1 MINLTRE
8 KKVIFAG
15 WFRYGI
21 ATILF
26 IFLSFFLFLRE
37 EVAVPSPVRIQIEAG
52 SALGD
57 ISHMLEEE
65 NLINSETLFNL
76 YTLLTGNAQS
86 LKSGTYI
93 FEKAH
98 SIPEILDRL
107 IVYDTQVERVAVTFP
122 EGFTRAEMAV
132 LLEETFSDFDRL
144 SFLDQTREGYLFP
157 DTYTFFETVPVPQI
171 IEELE
176 MRHSEIIAE
185 LMKTYSLP
193 EGFTEED
200 WIILASIVEKEANTA
215 ESRRMVADILL
226 RRLEVGMALQVD
238 ATFVYGVQKDSFTL
252 TTEDLLED
260 HEYNT
265 YTRKELPPT
274 PISNPGEDALRSV
287 LEPILN
293 TAVYFL
299 TGLDGVMYYADT
311 YDGHLDN
318 RRLYLNK

>member
-1 MINLTRE
+1 
-8 KKVIFAG
+8 
-15 WFRYGI
+15 
-21 ATILF
+21 
-26 IFLSFFLFLRE
+26 
-37 EVAVPSPVRIQIEAG
+37 
-52 SALGD
+52 
-57 ISHMLEEE
+57 
-65 NLINSETLFNL
+65 
-76 YTLLTGNAQS
+76 
-86 LKSGTYI
+86 
-93 FEKAH
+93 
-98 SIPEILDRL
+98 
-107 IVYDTQVERVAVTFP
+107 
-122 EGFTRAEMAV
+122 MAV